1 MYRIDS
7 TESVFLEMIDET
19 GMLVWPGVACLECNM
34 FFRLL
39 QMYCQF
45 L

>member
-1 MYRIDS
+1 MRRIDS
-7 TESVFLEMIDET
+7 TGLVFLEMIDET
-19 GMLVWPGVACLECNM
+19 GKPALPGVVCLEYAM